1 MGERNQRQQNTVF
14 GRIMP
19 PMQIHRAVNLGLIQQ
34 ELGIDPNGRIT
45 YRLTANAVVIWDLAT
60 ETRYTV
66 TQGNPNPSVA
76 RFQLPQKIKDS
87 ISASDYQLK
96 KRWSESWE
104 DGWSDERETIFTE
117 LTYCGISTLGL

>member
-19 PMQIHRAVNLGLIQQ
+19 PMQIHHAVNLGLIQQ

-66 TQGNPNPSVA
+66 TQGNPNPLVA
-76 RFQLPQKIKDS
+76 RFQLPQKIKDI
-87 ISASDYQLK
+87 ISASGL
-96 KRWSESWE
+96 S
-104 DGWSDERETIFTE
+104 TE
-117 LTYCGISTLGL
+117 EALV